1 MTPQNVGI
9 SDLSRSAYESA
20 CRDFWRASVKMDL
33 DDCKAAKTHRPR
45 TTHETFPQ
53 AYPARTDWDV

>member
-9 SDLSRSAYESA
+9 NVLSRSAYESA

-33 DDCKAAKTHRPR
+33 DDRQAAKAHRPTKEAR
-45 TTHETFPQ
+45 DVLQ
-53 AYPARTDWDV
+53 ATPARTDWDV

>member
-9 SDLSRSAYESA
+9 NDLSRSAYESA

-33 DDCKAAKTHRPR
+33 DDRQGGESTSATN
-45 TTHETFPQ
+45 E
-53 AYPARTDWDV
+53 ARDVATSLPCQN

>member
-9 SDLSRSAYESA
+9 TDLSRSAYESA

-33 DDCKAAKTHRPR
+33 DDRQGGESTSATNEAG
-45 TTHETFPQ
+45 
-53 AYPARTDWDV
+53 DVPTSLPCQN